1 MVAQLTVTYTDY
13 SDEKSAE
20 TLNYPDITPANLAT
34 AESDLAAL
42 TTLQIPLVLGVIVKR
57 QFPVVIRS
65 TGVPPTDENA
75 QRENKWLVG
84 YVDSTQFYDAP
95 DNTIPNPGY
104 GKNFTFTIPTA
115 KLEGNL
121 QAQSDFAD
129 LTLSVWI
136 LWKNSFQSN
145 FKSPYGGV
153 PIVKYVKF
161 VGKDN

>member
-20 TLNYPDITPANLAT
+20 TLNYPDITPDNLAD

-42 TTLQIPLVLGVIVKR
+42 TTLQIPLVLGTIVKR

-84 YVDSTQFYDAP
+84 YVDSTPYTGKTSPSPFQPRSWKACSSR
-95 DNTIPNPGY
+95 NP
-104 GKNFTFTIPTA
+104 TMPT
-115 KLEGNL
+115 
-121 QAQSDFAD
+121 
-129 LTLSVWI
+129 
-136 LWKNSFQSN
+136 
-145 FKSPYGGV
+145 SP
-153 PIVKYVKF
+153 
-161 VGKDN
+161 